1 MRLVSSRNDSETI
14 STAKAMIKGL
24 SDDGGL
30 FTPLLEGQT
39 IDDLSSLQNLSYKD
53 LATKIISFFMKDFGE
68 EDIKECINKAYDD
81 KFDDPQITPLIKIND
96 GYILELWHG
105 PTSAFKDVA
114 LTLLPHLLTKAYQKD
129 NCNKT
134 LAILTATSGDT
145 GKAALASFADVPNTA
160 ITVFYPEIGVSD
172 IQKRQMATSIGNN
185 VKVIAVKGNF
195 DDCQRLIKKAT
206 TDKEILKGLDN
217 VTISSANSI
226 NVGRLIPQIVY
237 YYYAYL
243 KLVENKQICLF
254 EKINFCVPTGNFG
267 NILAGF
273 LAKESGLP
281 INKLICAS
289 NSNNILTDFI
299 NTGIY
304 DLHRSFYPTI
314 SPSMDILISSNLERL
329 LYLLYKDSDKI
340 NELMRKLDEDK
351 YYKVDE
357 DVLEKLQ
364 KVFTAYWTSE
374 EETKDTIKGLFENE
388 NVLIDPHTAV
398 ALSAVR
404 KYKNETDDNLQT
416 IVLSTANPYKFSA
429 DVFKAISNE
438 EIEDPFV
445 AMRKLEEISHMKA
458 PKNLKEL
465 EELPIRFNRSIEIN
479 DGKKVI
485 RKRFEEIN
493 DDHQN

>member
-30 FTPLLEGQT
+30 FTPLLEGET
-39 IDDLSSLQNLSYKD
+39 IKLDSLQNLSYKE
-53 LATKIISFFMKDFGE
+53 LATKIIHFFIRDFSE
-68 EDIKECINKAYDD
+68 EEIKECVDKAYDD
-81 KFDDPQITPLIKIND
+81 KFDDPEITPLTKIND
-96 GYILELWHG
+96 GHILELWHG

-160 ITVFYPEIGVSD
+160 ITVFFPEIGVSD
-172 IQKRQMATSIGNN
+172 IQKRQMDTSIGNN
-185 VKVIAVKGNF
+185 VEVIAVKGNF

-206 TDKEILKGLDN
+206 TDKDILKGLDN

-226 NVGRLIPQIVY
+226 NAGRLIPQIVY

-243 KLVENKQICLF
+243 KLVENKQINLYD
-254 EKINFCVPTGNFG
+254 KINFCVPTGNFG
-267 NILAGF
+267 NILAGY

-304 DLHRSFYPTI
+304 DLHRSFYPTM

-340 NELMRKLDEDK
+340 NDLMKKLDEDK
-351 YYKVDE
+351 HYKVD
-357 DVLEKLQ
+357 DSVLKKMQ
-364 KVFTAYWTSE
+364 KDFKAYWTSE
-374 EETKDTIKGLFENE
+374 EETKETIKGLFENE
-388 NVLIDPHTAV
+388 KVLIDPHTAV
-398 ALSAVR
+398 ALSAVK
-404 KYKNETDDNLQT
+404 KYKNETDDHLQT
-416 IVLSTANPYKFSA
+416 VILSTANPYKFTA
-429 DVFKAISNE
+429 DVLKAISNE
-438 EIEDPFV
+438 QIEDPFV
-445 AMRKLEEISHMKA
+445 ALRKLEEISRMEA

-465 EELPIRFNRSIEIN
+465 EELPIRFNRSIEIS
-479 DGKKVI
+479 DGMNVI
-485 RKRFEEIN
+485 RKRFEDIN

>member
-14 STAKAMIKGL
+14 SMAKAMIKGL

-30 FTPLLEGQT
+30 FTPLLEGET
-39 IDDLSSLQNLSYKD
+39 IDIGSLQNLSYKEI
-53 LATKIISFFMKDFGE
+53 ATKIISFFIRDFSE
-68 EDIKECINKAYDD
+68 EEIKECVNKAYED
-81 KFDDPQITPLIKIND
+81 KFDDPEITPLTKIND
-96 GYILELWHG
+96 GHILELWHG

-185 VKVIAVKGNF
+185 VEIIAVKGNF

-206 TDKEILKGLDN
+206 TDKDILKDLDN

-243 KLVENKQICLF
+243 KLVESKQINLYD
-254 EKINFCVPTGNFG
+254 KINFCVPTGNFG
-267 NILAGF
+267 NILAGY

-304 DLHRSFYPTI
+304 DLHRSFYPTM

-340 NELMRKLDEDK
+340 NDLMKKLDEDK
-351 YYKVDE
+351 YYKVDDSVLKKMQE
-357 DVLEKLQ
+357 DFK
-364 KVFTAYWTSE
+364 AYWTSE
-374 EETKDTIKGLFENE
+374 EETKETIKGLFENE
-388 NVLIDPHTAV
+388 KVLIDPHTAV
-398 ALSAVR
+398 ALSATK
-404 KYKNETDDNLQT
+404 KYKNETDDISQT
-416 IVLSTANPYKFSA
+416 VVLSTANPYKFTA
-429 DVFKAISNE
+429 DVLKAISNE
-438 EIEDPFV
+438 RIEDPFV
-445 AMRKLEEISHMKA
+445 ALRKLEEISRMEA

-465 EELPIRFNRSIEIN
+465 EELPIRFNRSIEIS
-479 DGKKVI
+479 DGMNVI
-485 RKRFEEIN
+485 RKRFEDIN
-493 DDHQN
+493 NDHQN

>member
-30 FTPLLEGQT
+30 FTPLLEGEI
-39 IDDLSSLQNLSYKD
+39 IDLGSLQNLSYKD
-53 LATKIISFFMKDFGE
+53 LATKIISFFIRDFSE
-68 EDIKECINKAYDD
+68 EEIKECVNKAYDD
-81 KFDDPQITPLIKIND
+81 KFDDPQITPLKKIND
-96 GYILELWHG
+96 GHILELWHG

-160 ITVFYPEIGVSD
+160 ITVFFPEIGVSD

-185 VKVIAVKGNF
+185 VEVIAVKGNF

-206 TDKEILKGLDN
+206 TDKDILKGLDN
-217 VTISSANSI
+217 ATISSANSI

-243 KLVENKQICLF
+243 KLVENKQINLYD
-254 EKINFCVPTGNFG
+254 KINFCVPTGNFG
-267 NILAGF
+267 NILAGY

-299 NTGIY
+299 NTGVY
-304 DLHRSFYPTI
+304 DLHRGFYPTM

-340 NELMRKLDEDK
+340 NDLMKKLDEDK
-351 YYKVDE
+351 YYKVD
-357 DVLEKLQ
+357 DSVLKKMQ
-364 KVFTAYWTSE
+364 KDFKAYWTSE
-374 EETKDTIKGLFENE
+374 EETKETIKGLFENE
-388 NVLIDPHTAV
+388 KVLIDPHTAV
-398 ALSAVR
+398 ALSATK
-404 KYKNETDDNLQT
+404 KYKNETDDHSQT
-416 IVLSTANPYKFSA
+416 VILSTANPYKFTA
-429 DVFKAISNE
+429 DVLKAISNE
-438 EIEDPFV
+438 QTEDPFV
-445 AMRKLEEISHMKA
+445 ALRKLEEISRMEA

-465 EELPIRFNRSIEIN
+465 EELPIRFNRSIKIS
-479 DGKKVI
+479 DGMNVI
-485 RKRFEEIN
+485 RKRFEDIN

>member
-30 FTPLLEGQT
+30 FTPLLEGET
-39 IDDLSSLQNLSYKD
+39 IDLSGLQDLSYKD
-53 LATKIISFFMKDFGE
+53 LAGRIISFFIKDFS
-68 EDIKECINKAYDD
+68 EDEIKECINKAYDD
-81 KFDDPQITPLIKIND
+81 KFDDLEITPLIRISD

-114 LTLLPHLLTKAYQKD
+114 LTLLPHLLRKAYQKD

-145 GKAALASFADVPNTA
+145 GKAALASFADVPDTV

-172 IQKRQMATSIGNN
+172 IQKRQMATSVGNN
-185 VKVIAVKGNF
+185 VEVIAVKGNF

-206 TDKEILKGLDN
+206 TDKDILNGLDK
-217 VTISSANSI
+217 VMISSANSI
-226 NVGRLIPQIVY
+226 NIGRLIPQIVY

-243 KLVENKQICLF
+243 KLVESGQINLY

-267 NILAGF
+267 NILAGY

-304 DLHRSFYPTI
+304 DLHRSFYPTM

-340 NELMRKLDEDK
+340 NDLMKKLDEDK
-351 YYKVDE
+351 YYKVDDRVLKKMQE
-357 DVLEKLQ
+357 DFK
-364 KVFTAYWTSE
+364 AYWTSE
-374 EETKDTIKGLFENE
+374 EETKETIKGLFENE
-388 NVLIDPHTAV
+388 KVLIDPHTAV
-398 ALSAVR
+398 ALSAVK
-404 KYKNETDDNLQT
+404 KYKNETDDNSQT
-416 IVLSTANPYKFSA
+416 VILSTANPYKFTV
-429 DVFKAISNE
+429 DVLKAISNE
-438 EIEDPFV
+438 QIEDPFV
-445 AMRKLEEISHMKA
+445 ALRRLEEISHMEA

-465 EELPIRFNRSIEIN
+465 EEFPIRFNRSIEIS
-479 DGKKVI
+479 DGMNVI

-493 DDHQN
+493 DDYQN

>member
-24 SDDGGL
+24 SCDGGL
-30 FTPLLEGQT
+30 FTPLLEGEI
-39 IDDLSSLQNLSYKD
+39 IDLGSLQNLSYKD
-53 LATKIISFFMKDFGE
+53 LATKIISFFIRDFSE
-68 EDIKECINKAYDD
+68 EEIKECVNKAYDD
-81 KFDDPQITPLIKIND
+81 KFDDPQITPLKKIND
-96 GYILELWHG
+96 GHILELWHG

-185 VKVIAVKGNF
+185 VEVIAVKGNF

-206 TDKEILKGLDN
+206 TNKDILKDLDN

-237 YYYAYL
+237 YYYAYI
-243 KLVENKQICLF
+243 KLVENKQINLYD
-254 EKINFCVPTGNFG
+254 KINFCVPTGNFG
-267 NILAGF
+267 NILAGY

-304 DLHRSFYPTI
+304 DLHRSFYPTM

-329 LYLLYKDSDKI
+329 LYLLYEDSNKI
-340 NELMRKLDEDK
+340 NELMKKLDEDK
-351 YYKVDE
+351 YYQVDE
-357 DVLEKLQ
+357 NVLKKLQ
-364 KVFTAYWTSE
+364 KDFKAYWTSE
-374 EETKDTIKGLFENE
+374 DETSETIKELYEKE
-388 NVLIDPHTAV
+388 KVLIDPHTAV
-398 ALSAVR
+398 ALSAAK
-404 KYKNETDDNLQT
+404 KYKNETDDHSQT
-416 IVLSTANPYKFSA
+416 VILSTANPYKFTA
-429 DVFKAISNE
+429 DVLKAISDE
-438 EIEDPFV
+438 QIEDPFV
-445 AMRKLEEISHMKA
+445 ALRKLEDISRTEA
-458 PKNLKEL
+458 PKKLKEL
-465 EELPIRFNRSIEIN
+465 EQLPIRFKRSIEIN
-479 DGKKVI
+479 DGMNVI

>member
-14 STAKAMIKGL
+14 STTRAMIKGL

-30 FTPLLEGQT
+30 FTPLLEGES
-39 IDDLSSLQNLSYKD
+39 IDLDSLENLSYEE
-53 LATKIISFFMKDFGE
+53 LATKIISFFIRDFSEKEIE
-68 EDIKECINKAYDD
+68 ECVNKAYDD
-81 KFDDPQITPLIKIND
+81 KFDNPEITPLTQIND
-96 GYILELWHG
+96 GHILELWHG
-105 PTSAFKDVA
+105 PTSAFKDIA
-114 LTLLPHLLTKAYQKD
+114 LTVLPHLLTKAYQKD

-172 IQKRQMATSIGNN
+172 IQKRQMATSIGSN
-185 VKVIAVKGNF
+185 VEVIAVKGNF

-206 TDKEILKGLDN
+206 TDKDILKGLDN

-226 NVGRLIPQIVY
+226 NIGRLIPQIVY

-243 KLVENKQICLF
+243 QLVKNRLIHLYD
-254 EKINFCVPTGNFG
+254 KINFCVPTGNFG
-267 NILAGF
+267 NILAGY

-299 NTGIY
+299 NTGVY
-304 DLHRSFYPTI
+304 DLHRSFYPTM

-340 NELMRKLDEDK
+340 NDLMKKLDEDK
-351 YYKVDE
+351 YYKVD
-357 DVLEKLQ
+357 DSVLKKMQ
-364 KVFTAYWTSE
+364 KDFKAYWASE
-374 EETKDTIKGLFENE
+374 EETKETIKGLFENE
-388 NVLIDPHTAV
+388 KVLIDPHTAV
-398 ALSAVR
+398 ALSATK
-404 KYKNETDDNLQT
+404 KYKNETDDHSQT
-416 IVLSTANPYKFSA
+416 VILSTANPYKFTA
-429 DVFKAISNE
+429 DVLKVISNE
-438 EIEDPFV
+438 QIEDPFV
-445 AMRKLEEISHMKA
+445 ALRKLEEISRMEA

-465 EELPIRFNRSIEIN
+465 EELPIRFNRSIEIS
-479 DGKKVI
+479 DGMNVI
-485 RKRFEEIN
+485 RKRFEDIN

>member
-14 STAKAMIKGL
+14 STAKAIIKGL

-30 FTPLLEGQT
+30 FTPLLEGEI
-39 IDDLSSLQNLSYKD
+39 IDLGSLQNLSYKD
-53 LATKIISFFMKDFGE
+53 LATKIISFFIKDFSE
-68 EDIKECINKAYDD
+68 EEIKECVNKAYDD
-81 KFDDPQITPLIKIND
+81 KFDDPQITPLKKIND
-96 GYILELWHG
+96 GHILELWHG

-145 GKAALASFADVPNTA
+145 GKAALASFANVPNTA

-185 VKVIAVKGNF
+185 VEVIAIKGNF

-206 TDKEILKGLDN
+206 TDKDILKGLDN

-226 NVGRLIPQIVY
+226 NVGRIIPQIV

-243 KLVENKQICLF
+243 KLVENKQINLYN
-254 EKINFCVPTGNFG
+254 KINFCVPTGNFG
-267 NILAGF
+267 NILAGY
-273 LAKESGLP
+273 LAKEFGLP

-304 DLHRSFYPTI
+304 DLHRSFYPTM

-340 NELMRKLDEDK
+340 NDLMKKLDEDK
-351 YYKVDE
+351 YYKVDDRVLKKMQE
-357 DVLEKLQ
+357 DFKG
-364 KVFTAYWTSE
+364 YWTSE
-374 EETKDTIKGLFENE
+374 EETKETIKGLFENE
-388 NVLIDPHTAV
+388 KVLIDPHTAV
-398 ALSAVR
+398 ALSAVK
-404 KYKNETDDNLQT
+404 KYKNETDDHSQT
-416 IVLSTANPYKFSA
+416 VVLSTANPYKFTA
-429 DVFKAISNE
+429 DVLKAISE
-438 EIEDPFV
+438 EQIEDSFV
-445 AMRKLEEISHMKA
+445 AMRKLEEISLMEA

-465 EELPIRFNRSIEIN
+465 EKLPIRFNRSIEIS
-479 DGKKVI
+479 DGMNVI
-485 RKRFEEIN
+485 RKRFEGIN

>member
-14 STAKAMIKGL
+14 STTRAMIKGL

-30 FTPLLEGQT
+30 FTPLLEGES
-39 IDDLSSLQNLSYKD
+39 IDLDSLENLSYKE
-53 LATKIISFFMKDFGE
+53 LATKIISFFIRDFSE
-68 EDIKECINKAYDD
+68 KEIEECINKAYDD
-81 KFDDPQITPLIKIND
+81 KFDDPEITPLTQIND
-96 GYILELWHG
+96 GHILELWHG
-105 PTSAFKDVA
+105 PTSAFKDIA
-114 LTLLPHLLTKAYQKD
+114 LTVLPHLLTKAYQND

-185 VKVIAVKGNF
+185 VEVIAVKGNF

-206 TDKEILKGLDN
+206 TDNSILNGLDK

-226 NVGRLIPQIVY
+226 NIGRLIPQIVY

-243 KLVENKQICLF
+243 QLVKNRLINLYD
-254 EKINFCVPTGNFG
+254 KINFCVPTGNFG
-267 NILAGF
+267 NILAGY

-299 NTGIY
+299 NTGVY
-304 DLHRSFYPTI
+304 DLHRSFYPTM

-329 LYLLYKDSDKI
+329 LYLLYKDSNKI
-340 NELMRKLDEDK
+340 NELMKKLDEEK
-351 YYKVDE
+351 YYEVD
-357 DVLEKLQ
+357 DGVLEKLQ
-364 KVFTAYWTSE
+364 KDFRAYWTSE
-374 EETKDTIKGLFENE
+374 EETTKTIKELFEKE
-388 NVLIDPHTAV
+388 KVLIDPHTAV
-398 ALSAVR
+398 ALNAAR
-404 KYKNETDDNLQT
+404 KYRNETGDNSRT
-416 IVLSTANPYKFSA
+416 VVLSTANPYKFTA
-429 DVFKAISNE
+429 DVLKAVSNE
-438 EIEDPFV
+438 QIEDPFE
-445 AMRKLEEISHMKA
+445 AMRRLEEISGMKA
-458 PKNLKEL
+458 PKNIKEL
-465 EELPIRFNRSIEIN
+465 EQLPIRFNRSIEISEGMN
-479 DGKKVI
+479 VI

-493 DDHQN
+493 DDYEN